1 MLISEYIK
9 INAPSLVSTNRIDER
24 ESQTIV
30 RFLIEDSLQINR
42 IDFSTYSLNKD
53 EIDLLNGSIERLKK
67 NEPLQ
72 YITGKAYF
80 YGLEFE
86 VSPAVLI
93 PRPETE
99 ELVHQI
105 LKDFETRDFE
115 TRNFETK
122 KKEKQIFLE
131 VGTGSGCISIAL
143 AKNLSHSHFIA
154 IDISKEALE
163 IAKKNAQKNNVT
175 NIEFIELD
183 FLQEDFSKAFSNYP
197 QLQAIN
203 HLISNPPYIRESE
216 KTDMSENVL
225 DFEPHLAL
233 FVEENK
239 PLIFY
244 EALAKFFTE
253 RTIDKYGLLYVEIN
267 QYLANETK
275 ALFERFGL
283 ENCKVFNDLQENARF
298 IKASHKAP

>member
-9 INAPSLVSTNRIDER
+9 NNIISLASTLQIDER
-24 ESQTIV
+24 ESQALL

-42 IDFSTYSLNKD
+42 IDFSNYILKKEEIDFLNK
-53 EIDLLNGSIERLKK
+53 SVERLKN

-80 YGLEFE
+80 YGLEFD

-105 LKDFETRDFE
+105 LKDFKIRDFE
-115 TRNFETK
+115 AKN
-122 KKEKQIFLE
+122 KEKHTFLE
-131 VGTGSGCISIAL
+131 VGTGSGCISITL
-143 AKNLSHSHFIA
+143 AKNLPNFHFIA

-163 IAKKNAQKNNVT
+163 LAQKNAQKNNVT

-183 FLQEDFSKAFSNYP
+183 FLDEKLIKKLYFNDSK
-197 QLQAIN
+197 LQNIN
-203 HLISNPPYIRESE
+203 LLISNPPYIKESE
-216 KTDMSENVL
+216 KLKMSKNVL
-225 DFEPHLAL
+225 DYEPHIAL
-233 FVEENK
+233 FVEESN

-244 EALAKFFTE
+244 KSLASFF
-253 RTIDKYGLLYVEIN
+253 INMMKDKDGLLYVEIN
-267 QYLANETK
+267 QYLASETK
-275 ALFERFGL
+275 DLFMSFGM
-283 ENCKVFNDLQENARF
+283 ENCIVFKDLQENSRF
-298 IKASHKAP
+298 IRASLK

>member
-24 ESQTIV
+24 ESQTLL

-42 IDFSTYSLNKD
+42 IDFSTYSLNK
-53 EIDLLNGSIERLKK
+53 EERDLLNQSLERLKK

-105 LKDFETRDFE
+105 LKDFK
-115 TRNFETK
+115 TK
-122 KKEKQIFLE
+122 KKKKHVFLE

-143 AKNLSHSHFIA
+143 AKSLPNSDFIA
-154 IDISKEALE
+154 IDISRKALE
-163 IAKKNAQKNNVT
+163 IARKNAQKNNVT

-183 FLQEDFSKAFSNYP
+183 FLQEDFSKEFSNYP
-197 QLQAIN
+197 QLQTIN
-203 HLISNPPYIRESE
+203 YLISNPPYIRESE
-216 KTDMSENVL
+216 KTNMSENVL

-233 FVEENK
+233 FVEEKN

-244 EALAKFFTE
+244 KALAKFFVNQL
-253 RTIDKYGLLYVEIN
+253 KYKNGLLYVEIN
-267 QYLANETK
+267 QYLANQTK
-275 ALFERFGL
+275 DLFKSFGI
-283 ENCKVFNDLQENARF
+283 ENCIVFKDLQENSRF
-298 IKASHKAP
+298 IKGSHK

>member
-24 ESQTIV
+24 ESQTLL

-42 IDFSTYSLNKD
+42 IDFSTYSLNK
-53 EIDLLNGSIERLKK
+53 EEMDLLNQSLERLKK

-80 YGLEFE
+80 YGLEFD

-105 LKDFETRDFE
+105 LKDFKIRG
-115 TRNFETK
+115 FETK
-122 KKEKQIFLE
+122 NKEKHTFLE

-143 AKNLSHSHFIA
+143 AKNLPNFHFIA

-163 IAKKNAQKNNVT
+163 LAQKNAQKNNVT
-175 NIEFIELD
+175 NIEFIELN
-183 FLQEDFSKAFSNYP
+183 FLDEKLIKKLYSNDSK
-197 QLQAIN
+197 LQNIN
-203 HLISNPPYIRESE
+203 SLISNPPYIKESE
-216 KTDMSENVL
+216 KLEMSKNVL
-225 DFEPHLAL
+225 DYEPHIAL
-233 FVEENK
+233 FVEENN

-244 EALAKFFTE
+244 KSLASFFIN
-253 RTIDKYGLLYVEIN
+253 RMKDKDGLLYVEIN
-267 QYLANETK
+267 QYLASETK
-275 ALFERFGL
+275 DLFMSFGM
-283 ENCKVFNDLQENARF
+283 ENCIVFKDLQENSRF
-298 IKASHKAP
+298 IRASLK

>member
-9 INAPSLVSTNRIDER
+9 INAISLASTIKIDER
-24 ESQTIV
+24 ESQILL
-30 RFLIEDSLQINR
+30 RFLVEDSLQVNR
-42 IDFSTYSLNKD
+42 IDFSNYLLKDEEIEFLNK
-53 EIDLLNGSIERLKK
+53 SMERLKN

-99 ELVHQI
+99 ELVHQV
-105 LKDFETRDFE
+105 LKDFESR
-115 TRNFETK
+115 
-122 KKEKQIFLE
+122 KKEKHIFLE
-131 VGTGSGCISIAL
+131 VGTGSGCISITL
-143 AKNLSHSHFIA
+143 AKNLPNFHFIA

-163 IAKKNAQKNNVT
+163 IAQKNAQKNDVN

-183 FLQEDFSKAFSNYP
+183 FLDEKLTKELYSSYS
-197 QLQAIN
+197 QLQNIN
-203 HLISNPPYIRESE
+203 SLISNPPYIKESE
-216 KTDMSENVL
+216 KLEMSKNVL
-225 DFEPHLAL
+225 DYEPHIAL
-233 FVEENK
+233 FVEEHN

-244 EALAKFFTE
+244 KSLANFFIN
-253 RTIDKYGLLYVEIN
+253 TIKDKDGLLYVEIN

-275 ALFERFGL
+275 DLFVSFGI
-283 ENCKVFNDLQENARF
+283 ENCIVFKDLQENSRF
-298 IKASHKAP
+298 IRASRK

>member
-9 INAPSLVSTNRIDER
+9 INTISLVSTIQIDER
-24 ESQTIV
+24 ESQTV
-30 RFLIEDSLQINR
+30 LRFLIEDSLQVNR
-42 IDFSTYSLNKD
+42 IDFSNYSLKD
-53 EIDLLNGSIERLKK
+53 EEIEVLNKGIERLKN

-105 LKDFETRDFE
+105 LKDFKIRDFE
-115 TRNFETK
+115 TRN
-122 KKEKQIFLE
+122 KEKLMFLE
-131 VGTGSGCISIAL
+131 VGTGSGCISITL
-143 AKNLSHSHFIA
+143 AKNLPNCHFIA
-154 IDISKEALE
+154 IDISKEALK
-163 IAKKNAQKNNVT
+163 IAQKNAQKNEVT

-183 FLQEDFSKAFSNYP
+183 FLDEKLIKELYLNYS
-197 QLQAIN
+197 QLQNIN
-203 HLISNPPYIRESE
+203 SLISNPPYIKESE
-216 KTDMSENVL
+216 KLDMSSNVL
-225 DFEPHLAL
+225 DYEPHIAL
-233 FVEENK
+233 FVEEHN

-244 EALAKFFTE
+244 KSLANFFVN
-253 RTIDKYGLLYVEIN
+253 TIKDKDGLLYVEIN

-275 ALFERFGL
+275 DLFVSFGI
-283 ENCKVFNDLQENARF
+283 ENCIIFKDLQDNSRF
-298 IKASHKAP
+298 IRASRK

>member
-9 INAPSLVSTNRIDER
+9 INTISLVSTIQIDER
-24 ESQTIV
+24 ESQTV
-30 RFLIEDSLQINR
+30 LRFLIEDSLQVNR
-42 IDFSTYSLNKD
+42 IDFSNYSLKD
-53 EIDLLNGSIERLKK
+53 EEIEVLNKGIERLKN

-105 LKDFETRDFE
+105 LKDFKIRDFE
-115 TRNFETK
+115 TRN
-122 KKEKQIFLE
+122 KEKLMFLE
-131 VGTGSGCISIAL
+131 VGTGSGCISITL
-143 AKNLSHSHFIA
+143 AKNLPNCHFIA
-154 IDISKEALE
+154 IDISKEALK
-163 IAKKNAQKNNVT
+163 IAQKNAQKNEVT

-183 FLQEDFSKAFSNYP
+183 FLDEKLIKELYLNYS
-197 QLQAIN
+197 QLQNIN
-203 HLISNPPYIRESE
+203 SLISNPPYIKESE
-216 KTDMSENVL
+216 KLDMSSNVL
-225 DFEPHLAL
+225 DYEPHIAL
-233 FVEENK
+233 FVEEHN

-244 EALAKFFTE
+244 KSLANFFVN
-253 RTIDKYGLLYVEIN
+253 TIKDKDVLLYVEIN

-275 ALFERFGL
+275 DLFVSFGI
-283 ENCKVFNDLQENARF
+283 ENCIIFKDLQDNSRF
-298 IKASHKAP
+298 IRASRK

>member
-9 INAPSLVSTNRIDER
+9 INVASLASTNQIDER
-24 ESQTIV
+24 ESKTIL

-42 IDFSTYSLNKD
+42 IDFSNYLLK
-53 EIDLLNGSIERLKK
+53 EQQIDLLNQYLERLKE

-72 YITGKAYF
+72 YITKKAYF

-99 ELVHQI
+99 ELVYQI
-105 LKDFETRDFE
+105 LKDFEI
-115 TRNFETK
+115 K

-143 AKNLSHSHFIA
+143 AKNLPFCHFIA
-154 IDISKEALE
+154 VDISKEALE
-163 IAKKNAQKNNVT
+163 IAKKNAQKNNVN

-183 FLQEDFSKAFSNYP
+183 FLNEDFSNFS
-197 QLQAIN
+197 QLQNIN
-203 HLISNPPYIRESE
+203 NLISNPPYIRVSE
-216 KTDMSENVL
+216 KLEMSNNVL
-225 DFEPHLAL
+225 DYEPHIAL
-233 FVEENK
+233 FVEEDN

-244 EALAKFFTE
+244 KALAKFFINNIE
-253 RTIDKYGLLYVEIN
+253 DKDGLLYVEIN
-267 QYLANETK
+267 QYLADETK
-275 ALFERFGL
+275 GLFRSFGM
-283 ENCKVFNDLQENARF
+283 ETCIVFKDLQENSRF
-298 IKASHKAP
+298 IRASQR